1 MARIGVLG
9 GVAAF
14 ALLFGLLFRLH
25 PYAMGTERIIQFFIT
40 EDGYLMLTVARN
52 LAIGLGM
59 SVSEGTIASN
69 GVQPLA
75 TLIYAIGFWLVDG
88 DKVGGVAIVLGM
100 MVLFWTLAA
109 LAVRRFAEA
118 VLGPDLAAARGLRL
132 GLVAWAVAALWSVG
146 PLSVRHSMNAL
157 ETGLYVLCVVLFA
170 LVFGRIAGQARRL
183 QTGEMLALGA
193 MAGLAFWAR
202 NDAVFL
208 IASLFF
214 VRFVYGWSLAVVGFA
229 RAFWEG
235 LVAGVVSLLIGLPW
249 LLHNKIYFGSFVPIS
264 GTSQSHAAEIGG
276 NLGILP
282 AKLFETMFPM
292 LPLPAFA
299 ETSLPVQIVLS
310 VIVLGVWGSF
320 LWRIWRVGH
329 PLRLALLGYSM
340 FGVLQCFYYGTF
352 FGAPHFLSRYLFPL
366 SPLLVTA
373 AVAQLIWLAGW
384 VRLPRLAE
392 GGLVGAI
399 LLGMALTFYLALPGR
414 SDQGHFQVVTWV
426 QENVPEEDWVAAVQ
440 TGTLG
445 FWHDRTI
452 NLDGK
457 VNPDA
462 LAALLTEGHF
472 FSYIVANDKIRWMAD
487 WYGMAA
493 FGAEERAG
501 FRDVFEVVVADEARN
516 LAVLRR
522 VNPQ

>member
-9 GVAAF
+9 GIAAL

-25 PYAMGTERIIQFFIT
+25 PYAMGADRITQFFIT
-40 EDGYLMLTVARN
+40 EDGYLMLTLARN
-52 LAIGLGM
+52 LAIGLGL
-59 SVSEGTIASN
+59 SVAEGTIASN

-75 TLIYAIGFWLVDG
+75 TLIYAVAFWLVDG

-100 MVLFWTLAA
+100 MVVIWIMAA
-109 LAVRRFAEA
+109 LAVRRFAGA
-118 VLGPDLAAARGLRL
+118 VLGPDTGADAGVRAGLL
-132 GLVAWAVAALWSVG
+132 AWAVAALWSVG

-157 ETGLYVLCVVLFA
+157 ETGLYVLCVVLFV

-183 QTGEMLALGA
+183 ETGEMLTLGA

-214 VRFVYGWSLAVVGFA
+214 VRFVYGWTLAAVGFA

-235 LVAGVVSLLIGLPW
+235 LVAGGVSLVIGLPW

-264 GTSQSHAAEIGG
+264 GTSQSHAAAIGG
-276 NLGILP
+276 NLDILP

-292 LPLPAFA
+292 LPLPGFA

-320 LWRIWRVGH
+320 LWRIWRGGH
-329 PLRLALLGYSM
+329 PLRLALMGYSL

-373 AVAQLIWLAGW
+373 AVAQMFWLAG
-384 VRLPRLAE
+384 RLRMMRLAE
-392 GGLVGAI
+392 AGLAASI

-414 SDQGHFQVVTWV
+414 SNQGHFQVVNWV
-426 QENVPEEDWVAAVQ
+426 RENVPEEDWVAAVQ

-462 LAALLTEGHF
+462 LTALLTEGHF
-472 FSYIVANDKIRWMAD
+472 FTYVVATEKIRWMAD

-493 FGAEERAG
+493 FGKEERAG
-501 FRDVFEVVVADEARN
+501 FRDVFEVVVADEAQN

-522 VNPQ
+522 VTPQ

>member
-9 GVAAF
+9 GIAAL
-14 ALLFGLLFRLH
+14 ALVFGLLFRLH
-25 PYAMGTERIIQFFIT
+25 PYAMGADRITQFFIT
-40 EDGYLMLTVARN
+40 EDGYLMLTLARN
-52 LAIGLGM
+52 LAIGLGL

-75 TLIYAIGFWLVDG
+75 TLIYSIGFWLVDG

-100 MVLFWTLAA
+100 MVLFWIAAA
-109 LAVRRFAEA
+109 LAVRRFAEV
-118 VLGPDLAAARGLRL
+118 VLGPDLPDGGGMRL
-132 GLVAWAVAALWSVG
+132 ALAAWAVAALWSVG

-157 ETGLYVLCVVLFA
+157 ETGLYVLCVVLFV

-183 QTGEMLALGA
+183 STGEMLTLGA

-214 VRFVYGWSLAVVGFA
+214 VRFVYGWTLAAVGFV

-235 LVAGVVSLLIGLPW
+235 LVAGVVSLVIGLPW

-299 ETSLPVQIVLS
+299 ETSFVVQVALSIIVLA
-310 VIVLGVWGSF
+310 VWISF
-320 LWRIWRVGH
+320 LWRIWRAGH
-329 PLRLALLGYSM
+329 PFRLALLGYSL
-340 FGVLQCFYYGTF
+340 FGVLQCLYYGTF

-373 AVAQLIWLAGW
+373 AVAQLIWLTG
-384 VRLPRLAE
+384 RLRVPRLAE
-392 GGLVGAI
+392 AGLGGAI
-399 LLGMALTFYLALPGR
+399 LLGMALTFSLALPGR
-414 SDQGHFQVVTWV
+414 SDQMHFQVVNWV
-426 QENVPEEDWVAAVQ
+426 RENVPQEDWVAAVQ

-462 LAALLTEGHF
+462 LQALLTEGHF
-472 FSYIVANDKIRWMAD
+472 FTYVVQNEKIRWMAD

-493 FGAEERAG
+493 FGQEERAG
-501 FRDVFEVVVADEARN
+501 FRDVFEVVVADEGQN

-522 VNPQ
+522 VTPE